1 MFLVAND
8 SHPSPVC
15 VIANLLHLAGIP
27 DCVGP
32 GAVTLVVVLE
42 GLAVEEGFEVD
53 AGGFEVDE
61 GGFEVDV
68 GGLEVVEGGFE
79 LLDVVGALTQ

>member
-8 SHPSPVC
+8 SHPSPTC
-15 VIANLLHLAGIP
+15 VIATLLHLAGIP

-42 GLAVEEGFEVD
+42 SLAVVE
-53 AGGFEVDE
+53 GFEVDE
-61 GGFEVDV
+61 GGFEVDA

-79 LLDVVGALTQ
+79 LLDVVGALTR

>member
-42 GLAVEEGFEVD
+42 GLAVVEGFD
-53 AGGFEVDE
+53 VDE
-61 GGFEVDV
+61 GGLEVDE

>member
-42 GLAVEEGFEVD
+42 GLAVVE
-53 AGGFEVDE
+53 GFEVDE
-61 GGFEVDV
+61 GGFEVDE